1 MTTRS
6 VLMETTRTE
15 PEIRVSAPLGLSLGL
30 GILGIVGAAA
40 VWIVS
45 LVLFHNLMT
54 RLLY

>member
-6 VLMETTRTE
+6 VLMESTRTE
-15 PEIRVSAPLGLSLGL
+15 PEIRVSAPRGLSLGL